1 MNGRFKLA
9 EVETLNAEVAFV
21 HHTMINV
28 ESLWTESIKQEINV
42 DKIEIS
48 NQFLYK
54 RGVARQMSKV
64 KLEEILNALEF
75 AGEEGDY
82 YYNKITGEVVY
93 IGGEE
98 ARIADR
104 DDIDNIDHYPEWQ
117 REIIKDAIDIEENWD
132 NYISLPSKFD
142 INEYNIMVEFC
153 DSLDNGRKADQLLNA
168 LNGRGAFRK
177 FKDTIIRLNV
187 EKKWY
192 NYRDEAL
199 RNVAMDWCKE
209 NGIEEIDDDRLNI
222 KLV

>member
-1 MNGRFKLA
+1 
-9 EVETLNAEVAFV
+9 
-21 HHTMINV
+21 
-28 ESLWTESIKQEINV
+28 
-42 DKIEIS
+42 
-48 NQFLYK
+48 
-54 RGVARQMSKV
+54 MSKV
-64 KLEEILNALEF
+64 KLEEILDALEF

-132 NYISLPSKFD
+132 NYISLPSRFD
-142 INEYNIMVEFC
+142 IDEYNIMVEFC

>member
-1 MNGRFKLA
+1 
-9 EVETLNAEVAFV
+9 
-21 HHTMINV
+21 MINV
-28 ESLWTESIKQEINV
+28 ESLWIESIKQEKNV
-42 DKIEIS
+42 DKIEIL

-64 KLEEILNALEF
+64 KLEEILDALEF

-153 DSLDNGRKADQLLNA
+153 DSLDNARIADQLLNA

-192 NYRDEAL
+192 DYRDEAL
-199 RNVAMDWCKE
+199 RNIAMDWCKE